1 MTTEDIII
9 HIFYEVDNSLP
20 ILFKERH
27 AKLHGS
33 EVVTIGILFALKG
46 GHFRAFYRWLK
57 RDYDGLFG
65 GLPHRTSLQ
74 RQLRK
79 YEWATDKLLAQPSV
93 LNVVDSFPIE
103 LIFPIR
109 EGRSAK
115 QVGGKN
121 KDKGRWS
128 VGIKLCWILNT
139 VGQVVGWEWATMNCT
154 DNTFLDMLE
163 DFDEQAIMLTDYGF
177 RCADGLP
184 DNVKVCKKG
193 TWNDRMVVETS
204 FSMLTVI
211 AKAKKIHHRF
221 VADIQARLAYT
232 AAMFNVC
239 LRLFHQLH
247 PDESP
252 FKMSIAEFSL

>member
-9 HIFYEVDNSLP
+9 HIFCEVDNSLP
-20 ILFKERH
+20 YLFKERH

-33 EVVTIGILFALKG
+33 EVISIGILFALKG

-57 RDYDGLFG
+57 RDYG
-65 GLPHRTSLQ
+65 GLPDRTNLQ
-74 RQLRK
+74 RQMRK
-79 YEWATDKLLAQPSV
+79 YEWASNALMAQPSV
-93 LNVVDSFPIE
+93 LNGVDSFPIE
-103 LIFPIR
+103 LIFPVR
-109 EGRSAK
+109 EGRS
-115 QVGGKN
+115 QQQLGGKN

-139 VGQVVGWEWATMNCT
+139 VGQVVGWDWATMNEA
-154 DNTFLDMLE
+154 DNTFLEMLE
-163 DFDEQAIMLTDYGF
+163 GFEQQAIMLTDYGL
-177 RCADGLP
+177 RCQDGLP

-193 TWNDRMVVETS
+193 TWNDRMTVETS

-221 VADIQARLAYT
+221 VEDIQARLAYT

-239 LRLFHQLH
+239 LRLFHQIH
-247 PDESP
+247 PDENP